1 MNFYCY
7 DEKNGVLILNDQVN
21 NITINGSKN
30 KIYIKSRIP
39 NIIVNGS
46 RNEFNVKIFL
56 ILDGT

>member
-1 MNFYCY
+1 MNYYSY
-7 DEKNGVLILNDQVN
+7 DEKNGTLILNDQIN

-46 RNEFNVKIFL
+46 KNEINVFTL
-56 ILDGT
+56 LCLDGA